1 MSPFWYQLHR
11 RSVRHGHRRRRNALL
26 GTPIAAALLG
36 AINAALG
43 TQYGLY
49 IGRVGLFLTTIIII
63 RVLPDGISGLL
74 GPMADAAERD
84 EVRQM
89 RRGASWLK
97 AENVAFVLFLAYL
110 ARLSVD
116 DR

>member
-1 MSPFWYQLHR
+1 VPFFGTNYI
-11 RSVRHGHRRRRNALL
+11 VEAFVTVIVGGANALL

-49 IGRVGLFLTTIIII
+49 IGRVGLLLTTIIII

-74 GPMADAAERD
+74 ERW
-84 EVRQM
+84 RM
-89 RRGASWLK
+89 RPSGARSRK
-97 AENVAFVLFLAYL
+97 
-110 ARLSVD
+110 
-116 DR
+116 